1 LSELNISKNSCTGVF
16 GLNGYDENSATYALG
31 WVLSKSQNLLRSFI
45 TSSIGNNT
53 SIDLK
58 NVTIDLQKHGPD
70 KGFTDLEI
78 KQEGVFHIIVEAK
91 KLWSLPIKRQLSKYT
106 SRFSLSGHSSEN
118 ERQVLVTLSA
128 ASIEYAERRQA
139 SEVDAFPVV
148 HYSWTDLNNIVSEAR
163 TKTNSYEEK
172 LWLRELTA
180 HLKGY
185 ITMTSPTDNR
195 AYCVVISSGTIGTNS
210 SYTWLDV
217 INKESHYFH
226 PVGGN
231 GWPVSPPNYV
241 AFRTD
246 GNLMSVHHVD
256 SYEVTDDL
264 KLINKNWPSV
274 SEDHFV
280 YNLGPAMK
288 PTQPLKNGG
297 IYPSGRIWCA
307 LDTLLS
313 GAFET
318 IAEARDETQRRD
330 S

>member
-1 LSELNISKNSCTGVF
+1 MPQLNISKTSCSGVF
-16 GLNGYDENSATYALG
+16 GLYGYDENSATYAFG
-31 WVLSKSQNLLRSFI
+31 WVLSKSPNLLQAFI
-45 TSSIGNNT
+45 TSSIGEDP

-58 NVTIDLQKHGPD
+58 NVTIDLQKHGQD

-91 KLWSLPIKRQLSKYT
+91 KLWSLPSKKQLLKYT
-106 SRFSLSGHSSEN
+106 PRFSLSSHSSEN

-128 ASIEYAERRQA
+128 ASIEYAKRRQA
-139 SEVDAFPVV
+139 SDVDGFPVI
-148 HYSWTDLNNIVSEAR
+148 HLSWKDLNNIVSDAR
-163 TKTNSYEEK
+163 TKTNAYEEK
-172 LWLRELTA
+172 LWLRELTS

-185 ITMTSPTDNR
+185 ITMTSPTDNS
-195 AYCVVISSGTIGTNS
+195 AYCVVISSEAIGINS
-210 SYTWLDV
+210 NYTWLDV
-217 INKESHYFH
+217 INKESRYFH

-241 AFRTD
+241 AFRTN

-256 SYEVTDDL
+256 SYEVTDNL
-264 KLINKNWPSV
+264 KLINKDWPTV

-280 YNLGPAMK
+280 YTLGPAMK
-288 PTQPLKNGG
+288 PAQPLKNGG

-313 GAFET
+313 GAFDS